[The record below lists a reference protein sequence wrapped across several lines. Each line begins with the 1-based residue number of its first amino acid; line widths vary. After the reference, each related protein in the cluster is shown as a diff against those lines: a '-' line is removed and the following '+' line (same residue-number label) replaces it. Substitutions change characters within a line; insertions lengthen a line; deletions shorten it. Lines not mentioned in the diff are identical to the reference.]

1 MPNMNSRASQATGP
15 FQPKEAERQAR
26 NQRLRDFL
34 GVRREPRHL
43 QPEPAIP
50 AGFLAMFQATRRQL
64 EERTAALD
72 NLVTAFNDLADGAES
87 SERELRT
94 EIEALQG
101 ELDTAHE
108 NYAELEARLPV
119 DEDDDGLEDVDAE
132 AMSTAAEIG
141 DRVGEVDLGERQLDV
156 RERDVDLEN
165 VIDRAVTAILDQI
178 ILGIALR
185 GGGWGLME

>member
-1 MPNMNSRASQATGP
+1 MYTLVSLPASLPSPPPSFPNFP
-15 FQPKEAERQAR
+15 PKHTPTKG
-26 NQRLRDFL
+26 L
-34 GVRREPRHL
+34 
-43 QPEPAIP
+43 
-50 AGFLAMFQATRRQL
+50 QL